1 MPGSVCAAFVSVCE
15 DVCERASGAE
25 PRRNSMTPH
34 TASANAPQIAMKSPT
49 DAAYPL

>member
-1 MPGSVCAAFVSVCE
+1 
-15 DVCERASGAE
+15 
-25 PRRNSMTPH
+25 MTPH